1 NLLPALGLHR
11 WSPVEVA
18 WILARSSEGLFTGTR
33 RFNSSVSYALFSC
46 RTSQIRITA
55 PTNDTIMEP
64 VKPEADSPNKPNT
77 KRPIPPPTL
86 PSPMSIGTPYPP
98 PFMTFPASHPAIKP
112 TMTAQINPLSIS
124 SSFRLHCATCGN
136 NADGCTVGPPST
148 QKPRATRV
156 YEEDRLS

>member
-1 NLLPALGLHR
+1 MR
-11 WSPVEVA
+11 
-18 WILARSSEGLFTGTR
+18 
-33 RFNSSVSYALFSC
+33 YALFSR

-77 KRPIPPPTL
+77 KRPITPPTI
-86 PSPMSIGTPYPP
+86 PSTMSIGTPYPP

-124 SSFRLHCATCGN
+124 SSFRLHCATCAN
-136 NADGCTVGPPST
+136 NADGCPVGPPRT

-156 YEEDRLS
+156 HEEDRLSERAEGLRRPSHHSAGVWRGRCPFKHAVADGSGSKD